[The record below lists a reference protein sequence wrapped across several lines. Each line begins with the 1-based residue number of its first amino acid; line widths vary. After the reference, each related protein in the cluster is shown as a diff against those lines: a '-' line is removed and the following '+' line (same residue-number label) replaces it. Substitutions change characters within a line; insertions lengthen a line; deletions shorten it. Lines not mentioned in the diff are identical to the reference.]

1 MQSSRGLILAGSAAA
16 FISAITTFLLWYLP
30 NLYSAP
36 DSFETAV
43 LLAED
48 PAYMG
53 RLWVNF
59 AHVFVALFAYGVA
72 ASILAARVPGLAI
85 TGFVAFAFWAFAE
98 AIGVSI
104 NIWGVNE
111 LWRAGFNDAG
121 AEQQM
126 LIRASIHSFQG
137 LWEGIFFVVLVT
149 FLIGTLC
156 YGVALFEGQVLQR
169 SLAILFI
176 LAAPLTV
183 IIILD
188 GYFGA
193 GLSAWVAWA
202 YPVLQPVSRAL
213 LGVWLFRVAV
223 SDRGI
228 PYSRQE
234 IYR

>member
-1 MQSSRGLILAGSAAA
+1 M
-16 FISAITTFLLWYLP
+16 
-30 NLYSAP
+30 
-36 DSFETAV
+36 
-43 LLAED
+43 
-48 PAYMG
+48 
-53 RLWVNF
+53 
-59 AHVFVALFAYGVA
+59 
-72 ASILAARVPGLAI
+72 
-85 TGFVAFAFWAFAE
+85 
-98 AIGVSI
+98 
-104 NIWGVNE
+104 
-111 LWRAGFNDAG
+111 
-121 AEQQM
+121 
-126 LIRASIHSFQG
+126 
-137 LWEGIFFVVLVT
+137 
-149 FLIGTLC
+149 
-156 YGVALFEGQVLQR
+156 ALFEGQVLQR